1 MTQNVAISL
10 EGELFEKRGK
20 IMNEILKINYDN
32 DRITLSAR
40 ELHEFL
46 EVKSKYADWFKNMSA
61 YGFEENI
68 DYRAFSKNLENGGR
82 RIDHEITLDMAKE
95 IAMIQRNEKGK
106 QARQYFIEVEK
117 QWNSPE
123 RIIAR
128 GLIESQKMIDN
139 LNQKLLEQKPK
150 VEFYDDV
157 AGSKDAIEMA
167 EVSKVLGIRGMG
179 RNNLFQFLRE
189 QKILQ
194 SNNQPY
200 QTYVDRGY
208 FRVVEQKYIKPNGD
222 TAINIKTLVYQ
233 RGLDFIRKKLKEQ
246 NHC

>member
-1 MTQNVAISL
+1 MN
-10 EGELFEKRGK
+10 ELFKV
-20 IMNEILKINYDN
+20 NYDA

-46 EVKSKYADWFKNMSA
+46 EVSTRYNDWFKRMCE
-61 YGFEENI
+61 YGFTDLV
-68 DYRAFSKNLENGGR
+68 DYRAITQKRVTAQNNETTY
-82 RIDHEITLDMAKE
+82 IDHEITLDMAKE

-106 QARQYFIEVEK
+106 LARQYFIEIEK

-128 GLIESQKMIDN
+128 GLIESQKMITN

-167 EVSKVLGIRGMG
+167 EAAKVLGIKGMG
-179 RNNLFQFLRE
+179 RNNLFQFLRDIG
-189 QKILQ
+189 ILQ
-194 SNNQPY
+194 PNNQPY

-208 FRVVEQKYIKPNGD
+208 FRVIEQKYTKPNGE
-222 TAINIKTLVYQ
+222 TNINIKTLIYQ
-233 RGLDFIRKKLKEQ
+233 KGLDFIRKKIKEDSKWQ
-246 NHC
+246 ENI

>member
-1 MTQNVAISL
+1 MNQ
-10 EGELFEKRGK
+10 LFKV
-20 IMNEILKINYDN
+20 NYDA

-46 EVKSKYADWFKNMSA
+46 DVGSNYTTWFNRMCE
-61 YGFEENI
+61 YGFTENI
-68 DYRAFSKNLENGGR
+68 DYQTYFPKLESESHGGQNK
-82 RIDHEITLDMAKE
+82 IDHQITLDMAKE

-106 QARQYFIEVEK
+106 LARQYFIQIEK

-128 GLIESQKMIDN
+128 GLIESQKLIAN
-139 LNQKLLEQKPK
+139 LNQKLIEQKPK

-167 EVSKVLGIRGMG
+167 EAAKVLGIKGLG
-179 RNNLFQFLRE
+179 RNNLFQFLRDNG
-189 QKILQ
+189 ILQ

-208 FRVVEQKYIKPNGD
+208 FRVIEQKYTKPNGE
-222 TAINIKTLVYQ
+222 TNINIKTLIYQ
-233 RGLDFIRKKLKEQ
+233 KGLEFIRKKIKEEKQ
-246 NHC
+246 WQTH

>member
-1 MTQNVAISL
+1 
-10 EGELFEKRGK
+10 
-20 IMNEILKINYDN
+20 MNELLKINYDN

-46 EVKSKYADWFKNMSA
+46 EVSTRYNDWIKRMVE
-61 YGFEENI
+61 YGFSENI
-68 DYRAFSKNLENGGR
+68 DYQAITQKRVTAQGNEATY
-82 RIDHEITLDMAKE
+82 IDHEITLDMAKE

-123 RIIAR
+123 HIIAR

-139 LNQKLLEQKPK
+139 LNQRLLEQKPK

-167 EVSKVLGIRGMG
+167 EVSKVLGVKGMG

-189 QKILQ
+189 QQILQ

-233 RGLDFIRKKLKEQ
+233 RGVDFIRKKLKDQEVA
-246 NHC
+246 